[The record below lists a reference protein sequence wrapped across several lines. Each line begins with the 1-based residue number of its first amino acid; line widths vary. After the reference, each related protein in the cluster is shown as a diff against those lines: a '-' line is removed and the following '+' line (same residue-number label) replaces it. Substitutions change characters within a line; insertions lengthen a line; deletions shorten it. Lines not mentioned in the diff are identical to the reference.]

1 MNIGLV
7 DVDGHNFPNLALMK
21 LSAWHKSKG
30 HSVGWADMFG
40 HYDVVYKSK
49 VFTWTPDDPFCYDAD
64 EIQCGGTGYGDYTKV
79 LPEEIEHMMPDY
91 SLYGIDHAMGFTTR
105 GCIRHCPFCL
115 VHDKEG
121 MLHAHADIQEF
132 LGDKK
137 KVVLLDNNIVA
148 SRHGIRQLEYCR
160 DNGIAVDCDQG
171 MDARIICKSEHLSN
185 LIADLKP
192 YGTKGIRI
200 ACDMDEEIE
209 PCHKT
214 IRMILE
220 RNPKALFVVY
230 CILTDDYEDSVRRV
244 LEWRKYGHN
253 VAVYAP
259 PYRNF
264 DNPKQVIP
272 RWQKDLSRWASN
284 HFIYYGCEWDE
295 YRRSKGYETR
305 PYEDGSPSAPSA
317 DNGQD
322 GEPVPHG

>member
-1 MNIGLV
+1 MTIGLV

-21 LSAWHKSKG
+21 LSAYYKSKG
-30 HSVGWADMFG
+30 ADVEWADMFG
-40 HYDVVYKSK
+40 HYDKVYMSK
-49 VFTWTPDDPFCYDAD
+49 VFTWTDDNPFYYDAD
-64 EIQCGGTGYGDYTKV
+64 EIERGGTGYKDYAKV
-79 LPEEIEHMMPDY
+79 LPDVVEHTMPDY
-91 SLYGIDHAMGFTTR
+91 ELYGIGHAMGFTTR

-132 LGDKK
+132 LGDYK

-148 SRHGIRQLEYCR
+148 SKHGIRQLEYCR
-160 DNGIAVDCDQG
+160 DNKIAVDCNQG
-171 MDARIICKSEHLSN
+171 MDARILCKSEYLCN
-185 LIADLKP
+185 LVADLP
-192 YGTKGIRI
+192 PFDTRGIRI
-200 ACDMDEEIE
+200 ACDLDEEIE

-214 IRMILE
+214 IQTILR

-264 DNPKQVIP
+264 DDPNQVIP
-272 RWQKDLSRWASN
+272 KWQRDLSRWASN
-284 HFIYYGCEWDE
+284 HYIYYGVSWED
-295 YRRSKGYETR
+295 YSKSRKKMFVQE
-305 PYEDGSPSAPSA
+305 EKLF
-317 DNGQD
+317 
-322 GEPVPHG
+322 

>member
-1 MNIGLV
+1 MTNIGLV

-64 EIQCGGTGYGDYTKV
+64 EIQCGGTGYGDYRKV
-79 LPEEIEHMMPDY
+79 LPEDVEHMMPDY
-91 SLYGIDHAMGFTTR
+91 GLYGTDYAMGFTTR
-105 GCIRHCPFCL
+105 GCIPSHSPFCL

-121 MLHAHADIQEF
+121 MIHAHADIKEF
-132 LGDKK
+132 LGDYK

-160 DNGIAVDCDQG
+160 DNGIAVDCNQG

-214 IRMILE
+214 IQKVLE

-264 DNPKQVIP
+264 DDPKQVIP

-284 HFIYYGCEWDE
+284 HFIYYGCEWEE
-295 YRRSKGYETR
+295 YRRSKGYET
-305 PYEDGSPSAPSA
+305 
-317 DNGQD
+317 
-322 GEPVPHG
+322 

>member
-21 LSAWHKSKG
+21 LCAWHKSKG
-30 HSVGWADMFG
+30 HTVGWADMFG

-64 EIQCGGTGYGDYTKV
+64 EIQCGGTGYGDY
-79 LPEEIEHMMPDY
+79 
-91 SLYGIDHAMGFTTR
+91 
-105 GCIRHCPFCL
+105 
-115 VHDKEG
+115 
-121 MLHAHADIQEF
+121 
-132 LGDKK
+132 K

-160 DNGIAVDCDQG
+160 DNGIAVDCNQG

-214 IRMILE
+214 IQKVLE

-230 CILTDDYEDSVRRV
+230 CILTDNYEDSVRRV
-244 LEWRKYGHN
+244 LEWRKYGHS

-259 PYRNF
+259 PYRDFN
-264 DNPKQVIP
+264 NPRQVIP

-284 HFIYYGCEWDE
+284 HFIYYGCEWEE
-295 YRRSKGYETR
+295 YRRSKGYET
-305 PYEDGSPSAPSA
+305 
-317 DNGQD
+317 
-322 GEPVPHG
+322 

>member
-1 MNIGLV
+1 MRIGLV
-7 DVDGHNFPNLALMK
+7 DVDGHNYPNLALMK
-21 LSAWHKSKG
+21 ISAWHKSKG
-30 HSVGWADMFG
+30 HEVMFADLF
-40 HYDVVYKSK
+40 HTFDVVYKSK
-49 VFTWTPDDPFCYDAD
+49 VFTWTEDDPFCYDAD
-64 EIQCGGTGYGDYTKV
+64 EIQKGGTGYGDYTKV

-171 MDARIICKSEHLSN
+171 MDARILCKSETLCN
-185 LIADLKP
+185 LVADIP
-192 YGTKGIRI
+192 PFGTKGIRI
-200 ACDMDEEIE
+200 ACDLEDEIE

-214 IRMILE
+214 IQAILA
-220 RNPKALFVVY
+220 RNPKASFVVY

-244 LEWRKYGHN
+244 LEWRKYGHR

-259 PYRNF
+259 PYRDF
-264 DNPKQVIP
+264 DNPRQVIP
-272 RWQKDLSRWASN
+272 RWQRDLSRWASN
-284 HFIYYGCEWDE
+284 HYVYYSCNWEDYGRLQNKRKREDE
-295 YRRSKGYETR
+295 IVR
-305 PYEDGSPSAPSA
+305 PWYAVELFSEEVV
-317 DNGQD
+317 NG
-322 GEPVPHG
+322 